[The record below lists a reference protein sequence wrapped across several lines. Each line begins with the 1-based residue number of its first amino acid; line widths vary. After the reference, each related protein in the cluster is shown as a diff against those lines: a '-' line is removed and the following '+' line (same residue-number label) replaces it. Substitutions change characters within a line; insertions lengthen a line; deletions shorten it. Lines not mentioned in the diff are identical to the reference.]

1 MTDYQARNLNIKY
14 KKTDGTRD
22 YVHMNDA
29 TAIAI
34 GRTLAAILENYQ
46 TKGGEVVVP
55 KLLRDYVQKEKIGKT
70 KTI

>member
-29 TAIAI
+29 TAFAMGRILIAI
-34 GRTLAAILENYQ
+34 IENYQ
-46 TKGGEVVVP
+46 TKDG
-55 KLLRDYVQKEKIGKT
+55 KIQIP
-70 KTI
+70 TILQPYMWKRKYIG